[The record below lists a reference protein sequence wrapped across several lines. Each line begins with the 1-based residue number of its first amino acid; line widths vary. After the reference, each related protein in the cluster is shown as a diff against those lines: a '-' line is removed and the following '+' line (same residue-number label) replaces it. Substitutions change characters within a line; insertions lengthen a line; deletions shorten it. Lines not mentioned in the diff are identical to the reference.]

1 MKRFILVLS
10 ASVIGL
16 LPAGAAESILTAA
29 TALDRRL
36 EQAAS
41 EQAALQR
48 RITEEKVPLIR
59 ERNNLEAE
67 VIALRQEVERKESLK
82 NGRAEMLKAAEKE
95 LKSREDEVNYLA
107 GLLTDYTRSFETRIH
122 IAEVQRYRE
131 AIEAAKQAGDDA
143 SLDAAA
149 RFGRQLPLITTSLER
164 VGRLLGGDT
173 FTGRALT
180 ADGSLTPG
188 QITLLGPVGLY
199 AADDA
204 SSAGLV
210 ELELKSPEPSV
221 VDPGGRLALDVKDLV
236 VKGAGVLPLDP
247 SLGNARK
254 IAATKDTLLQ
264 HWKKGGPV
272 MWPILGLGF
281 VSLIIGIL
289 KWVQVGT
296 IRKASAR
303 DVQIVLEHL
312 RGDRKRHALDHAEN
326 MGGPSGQLLKRA
338 VEHADEDKELIEEV
352 LYEQMLDTRPRL
364 EKLMP
369 LIALTA
375 ATAPLLGLL
384 GTVTGMINTFN
395 LISVFGTGDPRMLS
409 SGISEALIT
418 TEYGLI
424 VAIPALLIHAVV
436 SRQTKGL
443 LGSMEQ
449 AAVAFINGVALRP
462 APAPVSTTKEE

>member
-1 MKRFILVLS
+1 MV
-10 ASVIGL
+10 AGL
-16 LPAGAAESILTAA
+16 LGTAVGWAAEDLGTAA
-29 TALDRRL
+29 LALSNRLVTASAER
-36 EQAAS
+36 
-41 EQAALQR
+41 AALQES
-48 RITEEKVPLIR
+48 IATEKVPLIR

-67 VIALRQEVERKESLK
+67 VIALRQAVERQEGLK
-82 NGRAEMLKAAEKE
+82 NGRADVLKAAEKE
-95 LKSREDEVNYLA
+95 LKSREDEVNYVA
-107 GLLTDYTRSFETRIH
+107 GLLTDYARSFETRIH
-122 IAEVQRYRE
+122 IAEVQRYR
-131 AIEAAKQAGDDA
+131 APIDAAKAAGDNA
-143 SLDAAA
+143 QLEAGTKLA
-149 RFGRQLPLITTSLER
+149 RQLPLISTALER
-164 VGRLLGGDT
+164 VGLLLGGDV
-173 FTGRALT
+173 FTGRALA
-180 ADGSLTPG
+180 ADGSMSAG
-188 QITLLGPVGLY
+188 KFNLLGPIALFG
-199 AADDA
+199 ADDA

-210 ELELKSPEPSV
+210 ELELRSPEPSV
-221 VDPGGRLALDVKDLV
+221 IALDPALHADVKSLV
-236 VKGAGVLPLDP
+236 AKGAGTLPLDP

-254 IAATKDTLLQ
+254 IAATQDTLIQ

-281 VSLIIGIL
+281 VSLLVGL
-289 KWVQVGT
+289 YKWIQVGR

-312 RGDRKRHALDHAEN
+312 RGDRRKAAIEHAERL
-326 MGGPSGQLLKRA
+326 GGPSGQLLKQA
-338 VEHADEDKELIEEV
+338 VEHAAEDKELLEEV

-364 EKLMP
+364 EKMMP

-436 SRQTKGL
+436 TRQTKGL

-449 AAVAFINGVALRP
+449 AAVSFINGLPSRRGA
-462 APAPVSTTKEE
+462 VS

>member
-1 MKRFILVLS
+1 MLGF
-10 ASVIGL
+10 GFG
-16 LPAGAAESILTAA
+16 GAAADLQTAA
-29 TALDRRL
+29 LALSNRLVTASAER
-36 EQAAS
+36 
-41 EQAALQR
+41 AALQASVA
-48 RITEEKVPLIR
+48 TEKVPLIR

-67 VIALRQEVERKESLK
+67 VIALRQAVERQEGLK
-82 NGRAEMLKAAEKE
+82 NGRADVLKAAEKE
-95 LKSREDEVNYLA
+95 LKSREDEVNYVA
-107 GLLTDYTRSFETRIH
+107 GLLTDYARNFETRIH

-131 AIEAAKQAGDDA
+131 PIDAAKAAGDNA
-143 SLDAAA
+143 QLEAGTKLAQ
-149 RFGRQLPLITTSLER
+149 QLPLISTALER
-164 VGRLLGGDT
+164 VATLLGGDV
-173 FTGRALT
+173 FAGRALA
-180 ADGSLTPG
+180 ADGSMTAG
-188 QITLLGPVGLY
+188 KFTVLGPVALFG
-199 AADDA
+199 ADDA

-210 ELELKSPEPSV
+210 ALELRSPEPSV
-221 VDPGGRLALDVKDLV
+221 IELDPALLADVRSLV
-236 VKGAGVLPLDP
+236 TKGAGTLPLDP

-254 IAATKDTLLQ
+254 IAATRDTLIQ

-281 VSLIIGIL
+281 VSLFIGL
-289 KWVQVGT
+289 YKWVQVGR

-312 RGDRKRHALDHAEN
+312 RGDRRKAAVEHAERL
-326 MGGPSGQLLKRA
+326 GGPSGRLLKQA
-338 VEHADEDKELIEEV
+338 VEHAAEDKELLEEV

-436 SRQTKGL
+436 TRQTKGL

-449 AAVAFINGVALRP
+449 AAVSFINGLPNRKGAG
-462 APAPVSTTKEE
+462 S

>member
-1 MKRFILVLS
+1 MKMKRIAFFILTG
-10 ASVIGL
+10 GL
-16 LPAGAAESILTAA
+16 LASDLRAAEEMETAA
-29 TALDRRL
+29 RAISNRLVTASAERATLQ
-36 EQAAS
+36 ETIAA
-41 EQAALQR
+41 
-48 RITEEKVPLIR
+48 EKVPLIR

-67 VIALRQEVERKESLK
+67 VIALRQAVERKEGLK
-82 NGRAEMLKAAEKE
+82 TGRAEVLKAAEKE
-95 LKSREDEVNYLA
+95 LKSREDEVNYVA

-131 AIEAAKQAGDDA
+131 SIDAAKAAGDNA
-143 SLDAAA
+143 QLEAGPRLAQ
-149 RFGRQLPLITTSLER
+149 QLPLIASALDRVER
-164 VGRLLGGDT
+164 VLGGDV
-173 FTGRALT
+173 FDGRALT
-180 ADGSLTPG
+180 ADGSMAPG
-188 QITLLGPVGLY
+188 KFTVLGPVGLF
-199 AADDA
+199 ATDDS

-210 ELELKSPEPSV
+210 ALELKSPEPSV
-221 VDPGGRLALDVKDLV
+221 IDPGPELLGDVKALV
-236 VKGAGVLPLDP
+236 TRNAGTLPLDP

-254 IAATKDTLLQ
+254 IAATQDTLIE

-281 VSLIIGIL
+281 VSMAVGLG
-289 KWVQVGT
+289 KWFQVGR
-296 IRKASAR
+296 IRKLSAR

-312 RGDRKRHALDHAEN
+312 RGERRKAAVEHAERL
-326 MGGPSGQLLKRA
+326 GGPSGQMLKQA
-338 VEHADEDKELIEEV
+338 VEHSGEARELLEEV

-364 EKLMP
+364 ERLMP

-436 SRQTKGL
+436 TRQTKGL

-449 AAVAFINGVALRP
+449 AAVSFINGLPTRREGKA
-462 APAPVSTTKEE
+462 